1 MPLFEL
7 INSKVGDNR
16 KVFLVHGGIDTED
29 RELARQ
35 IAETTTDSII
45 VASYGTFSTG
55 INIIW
60 LKELK
65 YTMKKT
71 LIMNSLMSQS
81 RRVMDKTEFLAAIK
95 LVSGEELLSMVTSVH
110 DDNGDYLIVENPIE
124 VEEVMLPNKQA
135 GAKVQP
141 WMKFSREEQFVI
153 PKDKI
158 ITIVEVAEEV
168 AVFYHMSLR
177 KLNTDFITDAKG
189 KISTVDEARIKLN
202 KIFNKDS

>member
-1 MPLFEL
+1 
-7 INSKVGDNR
+7 
-16 KVFLVHGGIDTED
+16 
-29 RELARQ
+29 
-35 IAETTTDSII
+35 
-45 VASYGTFSTG
+45 
-55 INIIW
+55 
-60 LKELK
+60 
-65 YTMKKT
+65 MKKT

-110 DDNGDYLIVENPIE
+110 DENGDYLIVENPIE
-124 VEEVMLPNKQA
+124 VEEVMRPNKQA

>member
-1 MPLFEL
+1 
-7 INSKVGDNR
+7 
-16 KVFLVHGGIDTED
+16 
-29 RELARQ
+29 
-35 IAETTTDSII
+35 
-45 VASYGTFSTG
+45 
-55 INIIW
+55 
-60 LKELK
+60 
-65 YTMKKT
+65 MKKT
-71 LIMNSLMSQS
+71 LIMNSLKSQS

-110 DDNGDYLIVENPIE
+110 DENGDYLIVENPIE

-189 KISTVDEARIKLN
+189 KISTVDEARIKLD
-202 KIFNKDS
+202 KILKKGT

>member
-1 MPLFEL
+1 
-7 INSKVGDNR
+7 
-16 KVFLVHGGIDTED
+16 
-29 RELARQ
+29 
-35 IAETTTDSII
+35 
-45 VASYGTFSTG
+45 
-55 INIIW
+55 
-60 LKELK
+60 
-65 YTMKKT
+65 MKKT

-110 DDNGDYLIVENPIE
+110 DENGDYLIVENPIE
-124 VEEVMLPNKQA
+124 VEEVILPNKQA

-153 PKDKI
+153 PKEHI

-168 AVFYHMSLR
+168 AIFYHMSLR

-189 KISTVDEARIKLN
+189 KISTVDEARIKLD
-202 KIFNKDS
+202 KIFKKGS

>member
-1 MPLFEL
+1 
-7 INSKVGDNR
+7 
-16 KVFLVHGGIDTED
+16 
-29 RELARQ
+29 
-35 IAETTTDSII
+35 
-45 VASYGTFSTG
+45 
-55 INIIW
+55 
-60 LKELK
+60 
-65 YTMKKT
+65 
-71 LIMNSLMSQS
+71 MSQS

-110 DDNGDYLIVENPIE
+110 DENGDYLIVENPIE

-141 WMKFSREEQFVI
+141 WMKFSREDQFII
-153 PKDKI
+153 PKDKV
-158 ITIVEVAEEV
+158 ITIVEVAEDVE
-168 AVFYHMSLR
+168 VFYHMSLR

>member
-1 MPLFEL
+1 
-7 INSKVGDNR
+7 
-16 KVFLVHGGIDTED
+16 
-29 RELARQ
+29 
-35 IAETTTDSII
+35 
-45 VASYGTFSTG
+45 
-55 INIIW
+55 
-60 LKELK
+60 
-65 YTMKKT
+65 
-71 LIMNSLMSQS
+71 MSQS

-110 DDNGDYLIVENPIE
+110 DENGDYLIVENPIE

-153 PKDKI
+153 PKEHI
-158 ITIVEVAEEV
+158 ITIVEVAQEV

-177 KLNTDFITDAKG
+177 KLNTDFISDAKG

>member
-1 MPLFEL
+1 
-7 INSKVGDNR
+7 
-16 KVFLVHGGIDTED
+16 
-29 RELARQ
+29 
-35 IAETTTDSII
+35 
-45 VASYGTFSTG
+45 
-55 INIIW
+55 
-60 LKELK
+60 
-65 YTMKKT
+65 MKKT

-95 LVSGEELLSMVTSVH
+95 LVSGEELLSIVTSVH
-110 DDNGDYLIVENPIE
+110 DENGDYLIVENPIE
-124 VEEVMLPNKQA
+124 VEEVILPNKQA

-153 PKDKI
+153 PKEHI

-168 AVFYHMSLR
+168 EVFYHMSLR
-177 KLNTDFITDAKG
+177 KLNNDFITDAKG

>member
-1 MPLFEL
+1 
-7 INSKVGDNR
+7 
-16 KVFLVHGGIDTED
+16 
-29 RELARQ
+29 
-35 IAETTTDSII
+35 
-45 VASYGTFSTG
+45 
-55 INIIW
+55 
-60 LKELK
+60 
-65 YTMKKT
+65 MKKT

-95 LVSGEELLSMVTSVH
+95 LVSGEEILSMVTSVH
-110 DDNGDYLIVENPIE
+110 DENGDYLIVENPIE
-124 VEEVMLPNKQA
+124 VEEVILPNKQA
-135 GAKVQP
+135 GAKVMP

-153 PKDKI
+153 PKEHV

-177 KLNTDFITDAKG
+177 KLNTDLITDAKG

>member
-1 MPLFEL
+1 
-7 INSKVGDNR
+7 
-16 KVFLVHGGIDTED
+16 
-29 RELARQ
+29 
-35 IAETTTDSII
+35 
-45 VASYGTFSTG
+45 
-55 INIIW
+55 
-60 LKELK
+60 
-65 YTMKKT
+65 
-71 LIMNSLMSQS
+71 MNSLMSQS

-110 DDNGDYLIVENPIE
+110 DENGDYLIVENPIE
-124 VEEVMLPNKQA
+124 VEEVLLPNKQA

-153 PKDKI
+153 PNDTI

-177 KLNTDFITDAKG
+177 KLNNDFITDAKG

>member
-1 MPLFEL
+1 
-7 INSKVGDNR
+7 
-16 KVFLVHGGIDTED
+16 
-29 RELARQ
+29 
-35 IAETTTDSII
+35 
-45 VASYGTFSTG
+45 
-55 INIIW
+55 
-60 LKELK
+60 
-65 YTMKKT
+65 
-71 LIMNSLMSQS
+71 MNSLMSQS

-110 DDNGDYLIVENPIE
+110 DDENGDYLIVENPIE
-124 VEEVMLPNKQA
+124 VEEVILPNKQA

-202 KIFNKDS
+202 KIFNKDI

>member
-1 MPLFEL
+1 
-7 INSKVGDNR
+7 
-16 KVFLVHGGIDTED
+16 
-29 RELARQ
+29 
-35 IAETTTDSII
+35 
-45 VASYGTFSTG
+45 
-55 INIIW
+55 
-60 LKELK
+60 
-65 YTMKKT
+65 
-71 LIMNSLMSQS
+71 MSQS

-95 LVSGEELLSMVTSVH
+95 LVSGEEILSMVTSVH
-110 DDNGDYLIVENPIE
+110 DENGDYLIVENPIE
-124 VEEVMLPNKQA
+124 IEEVMLPNKQA

-158 ITIVEVAEEV
+158 ITIVEVSEEV

-177 KLNTDFITDAKG
+177 KLNNDFITDAKG

>member
-1 MPLFEL
+1 
-7 INSKVGDNR
+7 
-16 KVFLVHGGIDTED
+16 
-29 RELARQ
+29 
-35 IAETTTDSII
+35 
-45 VASYGTFSTG
+45 
-55 INIIW
+55 
-60 LKELK
+60 
-65 YTMKKT
+65 MKKT

-95 LVSGEELLSMVTSVH
+95 LVSGEELLSMVTPVNNE
-110 DDNGDYLIVENPIE
+110 DGDYLVVENPIE
-124 VEEVMLPNKQA
+124 IEEVILPNKQA

-189 KISTVDEARIKLN
+189 KISTVDEARIKLD
-202 KIFNKDS
+202 KIFKKGT